1 MGIYSRDY
9 IRDSNNSAGLWSDT
23 PTCRMIVIATVVVF
37 LAQLLFLRAVDTRR
51 EGVENG
57 VQGAEVESLPPQYRA
72 KYSVV
77 EEWLSLDTN
86 KVLRGQVWRVATTA
100 LLHNRHGLWH
110 ILVNMVVLIWLGR
123 SLELNYGSREFLLFY
138 IFAAIFGS
146 LAFISIQL
154 ITGDRTPAIG
164 ASGAVM
170 AVFCLF
176 ALWNPGYT
184 VNVYMVFPIPIIW
197 LLGLYVIYDLHPLVL
212 QLTGSGW
219 RTGIAHA
226 AHLGGV
232 AFGFFYYRQSWK
244 LEPLVDRIT
253 PEAFKSVQRPRVVR
267 PTVQQSAKVDR
278 QDQEVDE
285 ILAKISREGEAS
297 LTERERKVLLDASQR
312 YQKRR

>member
-9 IRDSNNSAGLWSDT
+9 IRESNNSAGLWSDT
-23 PTCRMIVIATVVVF
+23 PTCRAIVIATVVVF
-37 LAQLLFLRAVDTRR
+37 LAQLLFVRSVNIRSESLD
-51 EGVENG
+51 NLD
-57 VQGAEVESLPPQYRA
+57 QSAEVETDPRQYRA
-72 KYSVV
+72 KYSIV
-77 EEWLSLDTN
+77 EEWFSLDTN
-86 KVLRGQVWRVATTA
+86 KVLGGQVWRVATTA
-100 LLHNRHGLWH
+100 LLHDRHGLWH

-138 IFAAIFGS
+138 IFAAIIGS
-146 LAFISIQL
+146 LAFISLQL

-176 ALWNPGYT
+176 AMWNPGYT
-184 VNVYMVFPIPIIW
+184 VNIYLIFPIPIIW

-232 AFGFFYYRQSWK
+232 AFGFFYYRRSWN
-244 LEPLVDRIT
+244 LESLVDRFT
-253 PEAFKSVQRPRVVR
+253 PKSLKSGQRLRVVR
-267 PTVQQSAKVDR
+267 PEAQPTSRVDP
-278 QDQEVDE
+278 QEQEVDE

-297 LTERERKVLLDASQR
+297 LTESERKVLLDAAQR